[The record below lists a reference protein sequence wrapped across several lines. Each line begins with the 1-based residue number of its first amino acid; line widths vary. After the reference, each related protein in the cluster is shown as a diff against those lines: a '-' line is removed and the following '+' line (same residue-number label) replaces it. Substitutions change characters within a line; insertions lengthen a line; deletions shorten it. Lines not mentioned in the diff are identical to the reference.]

1 MILVSHNSHRPLC
14 NKTRSK
20 PYRNV
25 RPARPLFYK
34 QAIPPVYQEVFDN
47 SFQTLSRLFV
57 PDAVYLTHP
66 CVRTSP
72 VRGLDPEPGKV
83 YPRLKK
89 DLNAFLR
96 QWLTNLI
103 HQGHG
108 KEWV

>member
-1 MILVSHNSHRPLC
+1 MAEAFS
-14 NKTRSK
+14 
-20 PYRNV
+20 
-25 RPARPLFYK
+25 FQ

-72 VRGLDPEPGKV
+72 LPGLDPEPGKV

-103 HQGHG
+103 DQGHG